1 MSHAKAE
8 VEAEPEAG
16 ADTATTAS
24 MTVGKPIAEVRSL
37 WLEPDTQSR
46 IWSHF
51 ATVRA
56 LDDGTAEWTVP
67 GLTGGEY
74 RWRTATIDEAPD
86 RLRWSTQDGADVPN
100 AGVLTFRPAPGDRGT
115 ELHLAVRFDP
125 PGGVVGQALAKLFHV
140 TPREIVR
147 TALYRF
153 RALALTGEI
162 PTTDPQPAA
171 RHGGTDR

>member
-1 MSHAKAE
+1 MSHA
-8 VEAEPEAG
+8 EAEAQ
-16 ADTATTAS
+16 ADTATAAS
-24 MTVGKPIAEVRSL
+24 VTIGKPAAELRAL
-37 WLEPDTQSR
+37 WLKPETQSR

-56 LDDGTAEWTVP
+56 VDDRTVDWSVP
-67 GLTGGEY
+67 GLTGGDY
-74 RWRTATIDEAPD
+74 RWRTVTVEAAPE

-100 AGVLTFRPAPGDRGT
+100 IGVLAFRPAPGDRGT

-125 PGGVVGQALAKLFHV
+125 PGGAIGQALAKLFHIA
-140 TPREIVR
+140 PHEIVR

-171 RHGGTDR
+171 RHDGTGR